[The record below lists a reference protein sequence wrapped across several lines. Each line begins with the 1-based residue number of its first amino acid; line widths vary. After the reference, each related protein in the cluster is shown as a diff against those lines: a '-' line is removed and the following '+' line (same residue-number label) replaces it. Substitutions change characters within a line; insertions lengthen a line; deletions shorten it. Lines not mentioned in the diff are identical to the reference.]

1 MDQKGFSFMEVVIA
15 MAVFS
20 IAIVALYGL
29 QTRTITQNFTAS
41 RITTANTW
49 ASEKLEVLMAL
60 KYDDVEDTNDDG
72 AGGLANSTP
81 ATADGSEATPD
92 GVYTVLWNV
101 VEETPL
107 PNTKTVRVIVTSPR
121 GGTGNRIEL
130 EYIKHDTM

>member
-1 MDQKGFSFMEVVIA
+1 MEVVIA

-29 QTRTITQNFTAS
+29 QTRTITQNFAAS

-60 KYDDVEDTNDDG
+60 KYDDVKT
-72 AGGLANSTP
+72 
-81 ATADGSEATPD
+81 ATVSEKSPD

-101 VEETPL
+101 IEETPL
-107 PNTKTVRVIVTSPR
+107 PNTKTVRVVVTSPR
-121 GGTGNRIEL
+121 GGTGNRVEL

>member
-1 MDQKGFSFMEVVIA
+1 MEHPPMDQKGFSFMEVVIA
-15 MAVFS
+15 LAVFS

-29 QTRTITQNFTAS
+29 QTRTITQNFAAS

-60 KYDDVEDTNDDG
+60 KYDDVKT
-72 AGGLANSTP
+72 
-81 ATADGSEATPD
+81 ATVSEKSPD

-101 VEETPL
+101 IEETPL
-107 PNTKTVRVIVTSPR
+107 PNTKTVRVVVTSPR
-121 GGTGNRIEL
+121 GGTGNRVEL